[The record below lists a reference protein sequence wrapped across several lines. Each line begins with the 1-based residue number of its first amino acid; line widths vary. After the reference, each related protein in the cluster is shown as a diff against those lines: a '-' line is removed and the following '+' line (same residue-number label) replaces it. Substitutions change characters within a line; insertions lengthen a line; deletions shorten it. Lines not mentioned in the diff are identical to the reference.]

1 MSEVLPGLRPRRKA
15 AGLTLNDLA
24 ARLGLTSAAVGAWER
39 GTALP
44 TADRLPDIAAALD
57 CRIEDLYEQYTNGQE
72 VLP

>member
-57 CRIEDLYEQYTNGQE
+57 CRIEDLYEQYTNKQE
-72 VLP
+72 VRP